1 MGSRSYLCRWQ
12 VERKVILNVMWVLEL
27 NLLIPKQTFT
37 FPSCSPVSPPA
48 PPSPVGSPPA
58 CSLPPTVS
66 RTPPSLS
73 ASWPSTPVTMASS
86 WSSTPQT
93 LQLQQSRYFVCS
105 SLTPPFHFSCP
116 GSSCV
121 LVIRILGTNPPL
133 DLCGRVPTWSG
144 VARVGE
150 LVDQHHLHPAHRPH
164 RPHRPPSPA
173 PLLWKAAM
181 FFLSQVSFSKVQRQR
196 SSTKLLSGRQRSQ
209 QRRRSG
215 VQEERLSHLHHLHH
229 LRHHLLRP
237 THRALASTASRQ
249 D

>member
-12 VERKVILNVMWVLEL
+12 VERKVILNVMWLLEL

-37 FPSCSPVSPPA
+37 FPSCSPVFPPA

-105 SLTPPFHFSCP
+105 SLTPPFHLFIFLAQAAAVCLSSGSWGPTHHLTCVDASQLGQGWLESASLSINIIYILLALLTVLTVPLLLLHCCGRRLCSSCP
-116 GSSCV
+116 
-121 LVIRILGTNPPL
+121 
-133 DLCGRVPTWSG
+133 
-144 VARVGE
+144 
-150 LVDQHHLHPAHRPH
+150 
-164 RPHRPPSPA
+164 
-173 PLLWKAAM
+173 K
-181 FFLSQVSFSKVQRQR
+181 
-196 SSTKLLSGRQRSQ
+196 
-209 QRRRSG
+209 
-215 VQEERLSHLHHLHH
+215 
-229 LRHHLLRP
+229 
-237 THRALASTASRQ
+237 
-249 D
+249 

>member
-12 VERKVILNVMWVLEL
+12 VERKVILNVMWRVLEL

-37 FPSCSPVSPPA
+37 FLSCSPVSPPA

-58 CSLPPTVS
+58 CSLPATVS
-66 RTPPSLS
+66 RTPPSSS
-73 ASWPSTPVTMASS
+73 ASWLSTPVTMASS

-93 LQLQQSRYFVCS
+93 LQLQRSRYSVCS
-105 SLTPPFHFSCP
+105 SLTPPLHFSCP

-150 LVDQHHLHPAHRPH
+150 FVDQHHLHPARTSHCPH
-164 RPHRPPSPA
+164 RPSSPS
-173 PLLWKAAM
+173 PLLWKAAV
-181 FFLSQVSFSKVQRQR
+181 FLLSQVSFSKIQRQT
-196 SSTKLLSGRQRSQ
+196 SSTKLLAGRQRSR
-209 QRRRSG
+209 QRRRCG
-215 VQEERLSHLHHLHH
+215 VQEENQGHLHH
-229 LRHHLLRP
+229 LRHHLPRP
-237 THRALASTASRQ
+237 THRAPAFTASRQ